1 MKKIIYYIALSV
13 MCVLPFSCSD
23 MLEEE
28 NRTEM
33 EKKNYMNTAAEAEKV
48 LLGIYSTL
56 STDNLYGLNLSIL
69 FNTGTDMEQ
78 VEGTTIEGPR
88 IVPTN
93 AFPATQQEV
102 QATWASLYT
111 AIHNANEFL
120 ERISLKL
127 DTYTETDR
135 KLGIIYMAEART
147 LRGLLY
153 FELVRRYGNVVLMN
167 SSLDSYKDPSTFV
180 QADPKTVYEFIEKDL
195 KYAIDNLPY
204 AIDDT
209 YRTNTSYR
217 ISKGAALGLLAKVYA
232 TWAGWPLKDE
242 SKWELAAK
250 TAEILII
257 SGKHGLLQ
265 NYEQLWKNTC
275 NGEWDPKESLIE
287 FSFYSPTASAASDP
301 VGRIGKWNG
310 VKTTQIPGVRGRCSA
325 KVKVIYTFLKD
336 WREPEVESYQDGK
349 TTRYRYKN
357 GVLTDYRRDLSIAN
371 YQYTNEG
378 SVLYVKG
385 SATEDKI
392 IVDKDLNPNLSQKEK
407 QSYTPAKW
415 DIEKYMTNGK
425 VINDDK
431 SNVNW
436 YFLRYADVLLLYAE
450 ALNEWKGAP
459 TDKAYEAVNMVR
471 ARGYGHPSS
480 TKYKIAEGMDQ
491 EQFRETVRLE
501 RAYELAFEGQRRPDL
516 VRWGMYYQAIQNTQD
531 ELTQWWTEA
540 RNSLGDKKDELN
552 ESGELKIPRTPN
564 YTVARYTQENKHEL
578 LPIPQRD
585 MDLCSQF
592 VQNPGWKVD

>member
-204 AIDDT
+204 AIADT
-209 YRTNTSYR
+209 YRTNTSSR

-325 KVKVIYTFLKD
+325 MVKVIYTFLKD

>member
-217 ISKGAALGLLAKVYA
+217 ISKGATLGLLAKVYA

-325 KVKVIYTFLKD
+325 MVKVIYTFLKD

>member
-325 KVKVIYTFLKD
+325 MVKVIYTFLKD

-450 ALNEWKGAP
+450 ALNEWKQGP
-459 TDKAYEAVNMVR
+459 TDEAYKAINMVR
-471 ARGYGHPSS
+471 RRGFGLPV
-480 TKYKIAEGMDQ
+480 
-491 EQFRETVRLE
+491 ETDNSASDLSGLSYDEFQKAVRNE
-501 RAYELAFEGQRRPDL
+501 RAYELAFEGHRRQDL
-516 VRWGMYYQAIQNTQD
+516 VRWGIYYDSIRKTAQD
-531 ELTQWWTEA
+531 LVDWYSA
-540 RNSLGDKKDELN
+540 GDEFYVCVDYTKK
-552 ESGELKIPRTPN
+552 
-564 YTVARYTQENKHEL
+564 NKNEL
-578 LPIPQRD
+578 LPIPQQE
-585 MDLCSQF
+585 MDLCTQF
-592 VQNPGWKVD
+592 NQNPGW